1 MPFRQI
7 APIPLTVCLQ
17 CASVSGQNP
26 LLLTP
31 SKGHTW
37 VGLNLSMSGLMGLR
51 CVCVCACL
59 CVCTGLSSKCQSTC
73 PPQDTIQSWVCLD
86 SSLSL
91 NPLTYP
97 YNI

>member
-37 VGLNLSMSGLMGLR
+37 VGLNLSTSGLMGLR
-51 CVCVCACL
+51 CVCVC
-59 CVCTGLSSKCQSTC
+59 VRVSVYVRI
-73 PPQDTIQSWVCLD
+73 IQ
-86 SSLSL
+86 
-91 NPLTYP
+91 
-97 YNI
+97 